1 MKKTLFILFAFSLT
15 AITAFTL
22 PKYLFVPEPACS
34 SDTSYD
40 LLPARQEMLVTR
52 LQDKSPSDYRYFFQT
67 FLEEEGQTYMVT
79 NFRNETDCFDIKML
93 VNVWDKLDGMKRTNG
108 KSYPRELHRLEW
120 EIVTTEQQAV
130 VRYVDMRRVID

>member
-1 MKKTLFILFAFSLT
+1 MKKALFILVAFSVT

-22 PKYLFVPEPACS
+22 PKYLFVSEPACS
-34 SDTSYD
+34 SDTSGD
-40 LLPARQEMLVTR
+40 SLPARQAMLVTR

-67 FLEEEGQTYMVT
+67 FLEEEGQTYKVT
-79 NFRNETDCFDIKML
+79 NFRNDTDCFDIKML
-93 VNVWDKLDGMKRTNG
+93 VNDWDKLDGMKRTNG

-120 EIVTTEQQAV
+120 EIVTTGQQAV

>member
-1 MKKTLFILFAFSLT
+1 LPYSI
-15 AITAFTL
+15 ITAFTL
-22 PKYLFVPEPACS
+22 PKYLFVQEPACS
-34 SDTSYD
+34 SDTSGD

-67 FLEEEGQTYMVT
+67 FLEEGGHTYMVA
-79 NFRNETDCFDIKML
+79 NFRSDTDCFDIKML
-93 VNVWDKLDGMKRTNG
+93 VDKWDKLTGMKRTNG

-120 EIVTTEQQAV
+120 EIVTTGKQAV